1 MNDWIPYG
9 RHAIDETDIK
19 AVINVL
25 KSDWL
30 TCGPAV
36 EQFENKICEVTQ
48 ADYAV
53 ACSNGT
59 TALHLA
65 LLALDIK
72 KGDQV
77 IVPAITFLAT
87 ANAVRYV
94 DAEVIF
100 ADVDPET
107 GLMTAETL
115 ETAIRNSE
123 SRDDIKALINV
134 HFAGQCENLEEIAAV
149 AKKYNLKIV
158 DDSAHAIG
166 TNYVNNEGVI
176 SPIGSGLY
184 CDLATFSFHPVKT
197 IALGEGGAI
206 TTKNSILAE
215 KVRMLRSHGMIR
227 NEKNWENKIQA
238 YDEYGNV
245 NPWYYEMQEIGYNY
259 RVTDISCALGC
270 SQLQKIDNFKDA
282 RQKIVNYYDEH
293 FKNSYFQGIKKN
305 IFSQTAWHLYVL
317 RINFKLLNRS
327 RAQVM
332 KYLAEHQIGTQVHY
346 IPVYRQPYYE
356 ARYGKQSLPGAEAYY
371 ETCLSIP
378 LFVNLRNDQQEFIV
392 QKIKSLTK

>member
-1 MNDWIPYG
+1 MDDWIPYG
-9 RHAIDETDIK
+9 RHAIDENDVQ

-30 TCGPAV
+30 TCGPSV

-100 ADVDPET
+100 ADVDPES

-115 ETAIRNSE
+115 ERAIQNSE
-123 SRDDIKALINV
+123 SRTNLKAIINV

-149 AKKYNLKIV
+149 AKKYNLRII

-166 TNYVNNEGVI
+166 TNYINNKGAS
-176 SPIGSGLY
+176 SPIGSGQY

-215 KVRMLRSHGMIR
+215 KIRMLRSHGMIR

-259 RVTDISCALGC
+259 RVTDISCALGY
-270 SQLQKIDNFKDA
+270 SQLQKIDSFKSA
-282 RQKIVNYYDEH
+282 RQKIVSYYDDH

-317 RINFKLLNRS
+317 RINFKLLNKS

-356 ARYGKQSLPGAEAYY
+356 ARYGKQTLPGAEAYY
-371 ETCLSIP
+371 EMCLSIP
-378 LFVNLRNDQQEFIV
+378 LFVNLRNDQQEYIV
-392 QKIKSLTK
+392 QKIKSLAK

>member
-9 RHAIDETDIK
+9 RHAIDENDIQ

-25 KSDWL
+25 KGDWL

-48 ADYAV
+48 ADYAI

-94 DAEVIF
+94 DAEVVF

-115 ETAIRNSE
+115 ERAIQNSE
-123 SRDDIKALINV
+123 SRADIKAIINV

-149 AKKYNLKIV
+149 AKKYNLRLV

-166 TNYVNNEGVI
+166 TNYVNNEGAI
-176 SPIGSGLY
+176 SPIGSGQY

-215 KVRMLRSHGMIR
+215 KIRMLRSHGMIR
-227 NEKNWENKIQA
+227 NEK
-238 YDEYGNV
+238 
-245 NPWYYEMQEIGYNY
+245 IG
-259 RVTDISCALGC
+259 R
-270 SQLQKIDNFKDA
+270 
-282 RQKIVNYYDEH
+282 
-293 FKNSYFQGIKKN
+293 
-305 IFSQTAWHLYVL
+305 
-317 RINFKLLNRS
+317 
-327 RAQVM
+327 
-332 KYLAEHQIGTQVHY
+332 
-346 IPVYRQPYYE
+346 
-356 ARYGKQSLPGAEAYY
+356 
-371 ETCLSIP
+371 
-378 LFVNLRNDQQEFIV
+378 
-392 QKIKSLTK
+392 IKSKHMMSMVILILGIMRCRKLDTTIV